1 MIRVCRRP
9 AAAYWAR
16 INAAYGLDENA
27 RAFAVQGDVELNGKP
42 AATLAELE
50 SWVAS
55 GGQG

>member
-1 MIRVCRRP
+1 MLFRS
-9 AAAYWAR
+9 
-16 INAAYGLDENA
+16 NAAYGLDENA